1 MLHPVGVSEMKETN
15 WTLCCPFVT
24 SRLSQRSSLSG
35 KWREATDKVNLSDS
49 GRKADRY
56 MATDFIRSAI

>member
-1 MLHPVGVSEMKETN
+1 MLHTVGVSEMKETN

-24 SRLSQRSSLSG
+24 SRLSQRSRLSV
-35 KWREATDKVNLSDS
+35 KWREATDKVSLFDAA
-49 GRKADRY
+49 RKADRY